1 MVEIKLHEVIDSE
14 NNAWIYDWMGMNR
27 PFSLE
32 CLQEVLE
39 QNPNKGIKLSI
50 HCDGGNVA
58 EGLAIY
64 DALRT
69 SGRKIKCNVEGKCH
83 SMAIIMLLAAPKEN
97 RTANPNAQF
106 LIHEVSGGV
115 QGNISAMEKYLEEAK
130 DLQNRILDI
139 YADRTDYDRAE
150 LEAIMKEEKMR
161 DSKFMLDHGFL
172 GAINAYNTNSN
183 TNTKMNLLEGLK
195 NLISKAESEGAE
207 QNVAPQNNE
216 QIEALNT
223 RIAEQEQT
231 INAHTATIAEQTT
244 RISEQ
249 EQTINAH
256 VETIATRDARIAEL
270 EQQLQEAQNA
280 HTAEVDALNARVAE
294 LETSIQ
300 TDYVPKTRNSAPAAG
315 SQPAEPTREEQKN
328 AVREA
333 LRRSKK

>member
-14 NNAWIYDWMGMNR
+14 SNAWIYDWMGMNR

-50 HCDGGNVA
+50 HCDGGNVE

-83 SMAIIMLLAAPKEN
+83 SMAIVMLLAAPKEN

-115 QGNISAMEKYLEEAK
+115 SGNISAMEKYVEEAK
-130 DLQNRILDI
+130 NLQNKILDI
-139 YADRTDYDRAE
+139 YADRTGYDRAE
-150 LEAIMKEEKMR
+150 LETIMKEEKMR

-172 GAINAYNTNSN
+172 GSINDYNTNS
-183 TNTKMNLLEGLK
+183 NTKMNLLEGLK

-207 QNVAPQNNE
+207 QNIAPQNNE
-216 QIEALNT
+216 QIEALNA

-231 INAHTATIAEQTT
+231 INANNEQMATLNNTIAE
-244 RISEQ
+244 REA
-249 EQTINAH
+249 TINAH
-256 VETIATRDARIAEL
+256 VETINAREARIAEL
-270 EQQLQEAQNA
+270 ESQLQEAQNA
-280 HTAEVDALNARVAE
+280 RTAEVEALNARVAE
-294 LETSIQ
+294 LENSIKSGYQ
-300 TDYVPKTRNSAPAAG
+300 PSERDKTPSAGAQNNEQ
-315 SQPAEPTREEQKN
+315 SREEQKN
-328 AVREA
+328 AIREA
-333 LRRSKK
+333 LAKNKK